1 MKKELLTFMH
11 STKLTVFH
19 IQVYLIDGYNSLV
32 KASQKRKESL
42 IMVIKKPVLA
52 PVVRMRSTS
61 VMVREHFLMQKNKM
75 QT

>member
-1 MKKELLTFMH
+1 MKKELLTFTH

-42 IMVIKKPVLA
+42 IMGKLTIK
-52 PVVRMRSTS
+52 
-61 VMVREHFLMQKNKM
+61 
-75 QT
+75 